1 MAWLRPQ
8 VCRLSVTVLL
18 VDDFPPFREVITNFL
33 KEFVGIEA
41 VGEAADG
48 LDAVRLAASLKPT
61 VVLLDIDL
69 PRQSGFAAAPKILA
83 VSPASKIIFVSLRQS
98 QEVTEEALR
107 LGHGYVLKSMVVAQ
121 LLPAIRSVL
130 KGKRY
135 PTPLD

>member
-1 MAWLRPQ
+1 MASLRPQ

-18 VDDFPPFREVITNFL
+18 GDQFPPFREVITNFL
-33 KEFVGIEA
+33 KEFVGIEV
-41 VGEAADG
+41 VGEATNG
-48 LDAVRLAASLKPT
+48 VEAVRLAASLKPA

-69 PRQSGFAAAPKILA
+69 PRQSGFAAAPQILA
-83 VSPASKIIFVSLRQS
+83 VSPESKIIFVSLRQS
-98 QEVTEEALR
+98 QELVEEALR

-135 PTPLD
+135 STPLN